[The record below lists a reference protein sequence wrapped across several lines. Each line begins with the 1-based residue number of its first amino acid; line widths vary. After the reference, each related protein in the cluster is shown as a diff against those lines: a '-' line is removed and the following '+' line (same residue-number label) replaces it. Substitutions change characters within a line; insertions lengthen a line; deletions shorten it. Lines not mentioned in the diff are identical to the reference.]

1 MRPLQ
6 AGSRIRR
13 YAKNDFRN
21 CEGVLLMKAGPKK
34 TFHFLAKTENEA
46 AVELL
51 VAGLDSHDET
61 TRRCALRALLERR
74 NQAGH
79 RAIFKRLGKFDDKD
93 REIIAER
100 PARLVRVIAEVL
112 KDDNPKAIEKAC
124 ATVEHFRLYDAVPS
138 LISALV
144 RENTFNVAILAQSV
158 LRLTE
163 TFYAELCENES
174 QSKRRD
180 MSGLRDRI
188 TLDLED
194 AVRKFHRHRRSEVI
208 EALLILAKQKNV
220 TLRSLLSRP
229 DEASYESIVE
239 LLRTSEQGGVVRL
252 LLGLLEDPKS
262 PLIVAEVIGSR
273 TDPKFVGYLA
283 QSVGPN
289 PSRAVAE
296 SLQRIRNIA
305 WAVPEHPLFGELDD
319 AVQDGVVQ
327 ILVQSALDR
336 EQVMAVLAYL
346 ARQGQPGGRRA
357 AIRALRDF
365 DQPGVDQLVVDALA
379 DPFPG
384 VRAEAIAQVRQRHIL
399 GALSMLVRM
408 VDDPDEEVRKAL
420 KTAMPEFS
428 FRQFL
433 SNFDGMA
440 AEQRQVAGAL
450 VVKIDDDC
458 RAQILHQL
466 NRPSPVGR
474 RRAVLAALAM
484 GMVSKLEERIIE
496 LLSDEDH
503 IVRVAAATALADCK
517 SVPSWE
523 ALRDALLDRS
533 YVVQEAAEGSLQQIS
548 AALTQHLGGQDEPP
562 EEGLDSAAEAQPYD
576 RSVDSNPSVV
586 SLEAIS

>member
-1 MRPLQ
+1 
-6 AGSRIRR
+6 
-13 YAKNDFRN
+13 
-21 CEGVLLMKAGPKK
+21 MKAGPKA
-34 TFHFLAKTENEA
+34 TFHFLANTENEA
-46 AVELL
+46 AVEVL
-51 VAGLDSHDET
+51 VAGLDSHCEA
-61 TRRCALRALLERR
+61 TRHGALRALLERR
-74 NQAGH
+74 NETGH
-79 RAIFKRLGKFDDKD
+79 RAIFKRLGKFNEKD

-100 PARLVRVIAEVL
+100 PARLVRVVAEVL
-112 KDDNPKAIEKAC
+112 KDNNPKAIEKAC

-144 RENTFNVAILAQSV
+144 RENNPNAPTLARSV

-163 TFYAELCENES
+163 AFYAELCANES

-194 AVRKFHRHRRSEVI
+194 AVRKFHRHRQSDVV
-208 EALLILAKQKNV
+208 EALLMLAKQKNV
-220 TLRSLLSRP
+220 TLRNLLSRP

-262 PLIVAEVIGSR
+262 PRVVAEVIGSR
-273 TDPKFVGYLA
+273 TDAKFVGYLA
-283 QSVGPN
+283 EAVGAN

-296 SLQRIRNIA
+296 SLERIRSIA
-305 WAVPEHPLFGELDD
+305 WAVPEHPLFAELDD

-327 ILVQSALDR
+327 ILIRSALDR
-336 EQVMAVLAYL
+336 ERVMAVLAYL
-346 ARQGQPGGRRA
+346 SRQGRTGGRRA
-357 AIRALRDF
+357 AIRALREF
-365 DQPGVDQLVVDALA
+365 DRPGMNQLIVNALA
-379 DPFPG
+379 DPAPG
-384 VRAEAIAQVRQRHIL
+384 VRAEAILQVRQRQVL
-399 GALSMLVRM
+399 GALSMLIRM
-408 VDDPDEEVRKAL
+408 VDHPDEEVRRAL

-433 SNFDGMA
+433 SNFDDMA
-440 AEQRQVAGAL
+440 REQRQVAGAL

-458 RAQILHQL
+458 LAQILHQL

-474 RRAVLAALAM
+474 RRALLAALAM

-523 ALRDALLDRS
+523 ALRDAMLDRS

-548 AALTQHLGGQDEPP
+548 AALMQHGDEPDAP
-562 EEGLDSAAEAQPYD
+562 ADDGPGRPVENGSPAHRDE
-576 RSVDSNPSVV
+576 SNPSHLSAEVA
-586 SLEAIS
+586 L